1 MIADGDSVARNA
13 FRAAL
18 ARDAM
23 DTPLPVAAA
32 MNANATQELDPSD
45 ILEVRDMAAAIARA
59 EKIVTAPRSSARGLT
74 DLFDSLG
81 HAAPTPKPSSSASV
95 TSRSRAT
102 DDTVGPAIG
111 VPAGIPTPIPPR
123 YLSMPSALPLAIPVA
138 RAVPASPAISTA
150 QLAAIR
156 VDDDAYYHPAGRIRS
171 LADVTLDGY
180 RPEPTLL
187 LRARTRRRH
196 FSWFIAA
203 ALVPILAL
211 AAVAFFTR
219 TRVEQEASAS
229 TIAKPAQA
237 APPSKPFAPPAPI
250 TAAPAPAPARD
261 TTPVFDVK
269 SLPSAGDAKHP
280 TTNRR

>member
-1 MIADGDSVARNA
+1 MIADGDSVSRNA

-18 ARDAM
+18 ARDAI
-23 DTPLPVAAA
+23 DTPLPIPAAA
-32 MNANATQELDPSD
+32 NANATQELDPSD

-59 EKIVTAPRSSARGLT
+59 EKIVGAPRSSARGLT

-81 HAAPTPKPSSSASV
+81 HSAPTPPTPSSSASV
-95 TSRSRAT
+95 ARAT

-111 VPAGIPTPIPPR
+111 VPHGIPTPIPPR
-123 YLSMPSALPLAIPVA
+123 YLTMPSALPLAIPAVA
-138 RAVPASPAISTA
+138 AAVPASPASSSA

-211 AAVAFFTR
+211 AAAAFFTR
-219 TRVEQEASAS
+219 ADEASAS
-229 TIAKPAQA
+229 TIATPVQVQTAAPSKPA
-237 APPSKPFAPPAPI
+237 APPPVL
-250 TAAPAPAPARD
+250 TAAPVPAPARD